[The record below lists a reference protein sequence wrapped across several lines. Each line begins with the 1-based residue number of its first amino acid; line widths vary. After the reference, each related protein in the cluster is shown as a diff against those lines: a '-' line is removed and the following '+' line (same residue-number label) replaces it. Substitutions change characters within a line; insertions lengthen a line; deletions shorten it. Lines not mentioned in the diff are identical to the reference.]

1 LYIAGKILIIMIQQ
15 NYAHHA
21 RWVKGFHFILGLL
34 LIIGFISSL
43 VNIWLQYSQHFDM
56 MSSLLIA
63 VLFICAIQLFWY
75 ARQFAIKA
83 QDRAIRAEENFRY
96 FILTHKALDN
106 RISMSQ
112 IIALR
117 FAPDEEVVVLAD
129 RAVNETLSPD
139 EIKREIKNWRADN
152 YRA

>member
-1 LYIAGKILIIMIQQ
+1 MIQQ
-15 NYAHHA
+15 SYAHHT
-21 RWVKGFHFILGLL
+21 RTVKGFHFVLGTLL
-34 LIIGFISSL
+34 ALGFIGSL
-43 VNIWLQYSQHFDM
+43 VNVWFQYSQHFDM
-56 MSSLLIA
+56 LSSILIV
-63 VLFICAIQLFWY
+63 VLFICATQAAWY

-83 QDRAIRAEENFRY
+83 QDRAIRAEESFRY
-96 FILTHKALDN
+96 YILAHKPFDS
-106 RISMSQ
+106 RITLEQ

-117 FAPDEEVVVLAD
+117 FAPDEEFVILAD

>member
-106 RISMSQ
+106 RLSMSQ

-117 FAPDEEVVVLAD
+117 FAPDEEFVVLAD

>member
-117 FAPDEEVVVLAD
+117 FAPDEEFVVLAD

>member
-1 LYIAGKILIIMIQQ
+1 MIQQ
-15 NYAHHA
+15 NYAHHT
-21 RWVKGFHFILGLL
+21 RWVKGFHFILGSL
-34 LIIGFISSL
+34 LIIGLISSL

-56 MSSLLIA
+56 LGPVLIA
-63 VLFICAIQLFWY
+63 LLFICAFQLFWY
-75 ARQFAIKA
+75 SREFSIKA

-96 FILTHKALDN
+96 YILAHKPFDN
-106 RISMSQ
+106 RITMGQ

-117 FAPDEEVVVLAD
+117 FAPDEEFVVLAD

-152 YRA
+152 HRA

>member
-1 LYIAGKILIIMIQQ
+1 MIQQ

-117 FAPDEEVVVLAD
+117 FAPDEEFVVLAD